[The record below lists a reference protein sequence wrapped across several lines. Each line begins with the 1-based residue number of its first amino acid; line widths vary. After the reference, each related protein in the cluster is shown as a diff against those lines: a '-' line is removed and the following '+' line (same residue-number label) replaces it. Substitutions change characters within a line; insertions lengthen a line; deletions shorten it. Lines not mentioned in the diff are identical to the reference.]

1 MEPTHLRW
9 HKEVAALA
17 NISKDEK
24 IQMNGTVIWQP
35 DKDMAYSFVTTYSE
49 GSNRTQYGNGRFT
62 PLFTVEQYGYS
73 AKNVPQAEATRI
85 LKIIAKGHT
94 FTLHHFSLYYGT
106 WRNDPFYVGKSGSIT
121 IGELTPDRKYISN
134 LSFNMTGVN
143 PID

>member
-1 MEPTHLRW
+1 M
-9 HKEVAALA
+9 A

-85 LKIIAKGHT
+85 LKIIVKGHT

>member
-1 MEPTHLRW
+1 M
-9 HKEVAALA
+9 A

-24 IQMNGTVIWQP
+24 IQRNGTVIWQP

>member
-1 MEPTHLRW
+1 M
-9 HKEVAALA
+9 LA

-35 DKDMAYSFVTTYSE
+35 DKDMVYSFATTYSD
-49 GSNRTQYGNGRFT
+49 GSNRTQNGAGRFT
-62 PLFTVEQYGYS
+62 PLFTVEQYGYA
-73 AKNVPQAEATRI
+73 AKNIPLAEVTKI
-85 LKIIAKGHT
+85 LRIIAKGHN
-94 FTLHHFSLYYGT
+94 FTLHHFSLYHGT

-121 IGELTPDRKYISN
+121 IGELSPDRKYISS

>member
-1 MEPTHLRW
+1 M
-9 HKEVAALA
+9 A

-106 WRNDPFYVGKSGSIT
+106 WRNDPFYVGKSDSIT

>member
-1 MEPTHLRW
+1 M
-9 HKEVAALA
+9 A

>member
-1 MEPTHLRW
+1 M
-9 HKEVAALA
+9 A

-73 AKNVPQAEATRI
+73 AKNVPQADATRI

>member
-1 MEPTHLRW
+1 M
-9 HKEVAALA
+9 A

-35 DKDMAYSFVTTYSE
+35 DKDMAYSFVTTYSK

-73 AKNVPQAEATRI
+73 AKKVPQAEATRI

>member
-1 MEPTHLRW
+1 M
-9 HKEVAALA
+9 LA

-35 DKDMAYSFVTTYSE
+35 DKDMAYSFATTYSD
-49 GSNRTQYGNGRFT
+49 GSNRTQYGAGRFT
-62 PLFTVEQYGYS
+62 PLFTVEQYGYT
-73 AKNVPQAEATRI
+73 AKDVPQAEATRI
-85 LKIIAKGHT
+85 LKIIAQGHA
-94 FTLHHFSLYYGT
+94 FTLHHFSLYYGE

-121 IGELTPDRKYISN
+121 IGELSPDRKRVSN

>member
-1 MEPTHLRW
+1 M
-9 HKEVAALA
+9 LA
-17 NISKDEK
+17 NINKDEK

-35 DKDMAYSFVTTYSE
+35 DKDMAYSFATTYSE

-85 LKIIAKGHT
+85 LKIIAKGYT

-121 IGELTPDRKYISN
+121 IGELSPDRKYISS

>member
-1 MEPTHLRW
+1 M
-9 HKEVAALA
+9 A

-73 AKNVPQAEATRI
+73 AKNVLQAEATRI

-106 WRNDPFYVGKSGSIT
+106 WRNDPFYVGKSGNIT